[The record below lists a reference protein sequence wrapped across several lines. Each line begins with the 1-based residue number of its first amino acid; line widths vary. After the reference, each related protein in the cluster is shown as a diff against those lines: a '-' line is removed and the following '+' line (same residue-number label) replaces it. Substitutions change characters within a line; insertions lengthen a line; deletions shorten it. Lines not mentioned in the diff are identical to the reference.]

1 MANREMQP
9 LKAFV
14 VGGDVTTQQGL
25 NRGIVQNATLG

>member
-1 MANREMQP
+1 MR
-9 LKAFV
+9 AFV